1 MYVAGIRCCLVSK
14 QANQSPTATKASS
27 SKAETKTTRH
37 DAEGTPEAV
46 AEVSDTE
53 EIECKEITLNVASIE
68 RNHRYDVAVHNSK
81 TILYFMKNEAR
92 HKTPPGT
99 PLSMADVGVDT

>member
-37 DAEGTPEAV
+37 DAEERAEAV

-53 EIECKEITLNVASIE
+53 EIDECVNMLSHRMIGLNMKVPNSSI
-68 RNHRYDVAVHNSK
+68 
-81 TILYFMKNEAR
+81 
-92 HKTPPGT
+92 
-99 PLSMADVGVDT
+99 